1 MLLVLF
7 AVICVGG
14 LIWAHNDEF
23 GVGELVGGLTAFIM
37 GICIIVSG
45 IILIDSYGN
54 TDAYIAEQNQKYK
67 ALVYQMEN
75 NIYDND
81 NDLGKKELYNEVRT
95 WNEDLAFHQNVQD
108 NLWFGIYYPNIFDQF
123 KYIEYK

>member
-14 LIWAHNDEF
+14 LIWTHNDEF
-23 GVGELVGGLTAFIM
+23 GVGGLVGGVTALIM

-108 NLWFGIYYPNIFDQF
+108 NLWFGIYYPNIYDQF